1 MQPRQICR
9 PFPFP
14 PGGGAAVE
22 GKPRQEEAGSVV
34 ALVVARRRRARRRR
48 DHGEGR
54 RRGLLRETT
63 AARRNEWRTSSSG
76 RRSGEQSYGARGALW
91 ALPWRYDRP
100 MGWRRASPSVR
111 VCPCASL
118 LDGQVASRRGSSRAS
133 RWVSQRHAAP
143 DGHSMSAVHR
153 FCFLSSGRWS
163 SVLYRGE
170 NIHDGALL
178 ACIHRR
184 HCNTCREV

>member
-34 ALVVARRRRARRRR
+34 ALVVARRRRARRWR

-54 RRGLLRETT
+54 RRGLLRET
-63 AARRNEWRTSSSG
+63 AARRNEWRTSCSG
-76 RRSGEQSYGARGALW
+76 RRSGEQAYGARGALW

-118 LDGQVASRRGSSRAS
+118 LDGQVASRRGRPRAS